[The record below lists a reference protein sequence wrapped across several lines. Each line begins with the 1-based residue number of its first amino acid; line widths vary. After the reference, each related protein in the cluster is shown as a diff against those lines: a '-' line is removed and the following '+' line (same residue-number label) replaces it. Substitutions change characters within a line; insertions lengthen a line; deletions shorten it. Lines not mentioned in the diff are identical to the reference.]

1 MQNGDSFEEIGGTSG
16 TDEDFFKLTVTGLDN
31 NGVEI
36 EVADFR
42 FANSEDDYILEDW
55 VEVDLTPLADAASL
69 EFTLDS
75 SDVGESG
82 INTPTYFAVD
92 NIQLTEPT
100 LFVDVTPS
108 IVDEDSPDPVTGR
121 VTRFHSDPSFP
132 LTVDLAVDDS
142 SRVGLPASVTIP
154 ANTSFVDFSLELIND
169 DLVNGD
175 QSVLVSAS
183 ATGQIGDQESLLV
196 LEDDILSLQL
206 EASETTLSEGNSF
219 SVSVSRNAADLS
231 TPLQWLFRQHLMA

>member
-1 MQNGDSFEEIGGTSG
+1 MQNGDSFAKKFGGTSG

-36 EVADFR
+36 DALEIFLADFR

-100 LFVDVTPS
+100 LFVDVT
-108 IVDEDSPDPVTGR
+108 
-121 VTRFHSDPSFP
+121 
-132 LTVDLAVDDS
+132 
-142 SRVGLPASVTIP
+142 
-154 ANTSFVDFSLELIND
+154 N
-169 DLVNGD
+169 
-175 QSVLVSAS
+175 
-183 ATGQIGDQESLLV
+183 
-196 LEDDILSLQL
+196 
-206 EASETTLSEGNSF
+206 NSG
-219 SVSVSRNAADLS
+219 
-231 TPLQWLFRQHLMA
+231 